1 MILRGVGLV
10 ARMLFLCRPKCLIG
24 QGMGVMPVVL
34 LLLGIVTTIAG
45 LVLVASGV
53 TIRDG
58 TFDAETV
65 TPGTIA
71 SIGGLLLIG
80 MALAVRE
87 LQRIERAL
95 AIRPMPR
102 TTRPADVAAADAAA
116 GVPEAPVRIPFP
128 SRPKSDPQ
136 AASAATNSA
145 TGEDAA
151 LERLRVKFPTLVG
164 REDGPVVEEDAA
176 EVKHAAGAG
185 GNGAAPARP
194 LPRMDVRARPAA
206 APDKAKASGLGAF
219 LSAGARRDNRAAP
232 AQAVAAVVAA
242 PPAGEA
248 QPESAPAVSSTAHVV
263 SVLKSGVVEGMAYT
277 LYSDGSIEAQL
288 PQGTLRFGS
297 ITALREHIDN
307 TA

>member
-1 MILRGVGLV
+1 MILRAVGLA

-24 QGMGVMPVVL
+24 RGMGVMPVVL
-34 LLLGIVTTIAG
+34 LLLGIVTTVAG
-45 LVLVASGV
+45 LVLVGSGI

-58 TFDAETV
+58 TFDAEIV

-95 AIRPMPR
+95 AVRPMPR
-102 TTRPADVAAADAAA
+102 AARSGDLSVAGSAAEA
-116 GVPEAPVRIPFP
+116 PEAPLRIPFP

-145 TGEDAA
+145 PGEDAM
-151 LERLRVKFPTLVG
+151 LQRLRVKFPTLVG
-164 REDGPVVEEDAA
+164 REDGPVSAEDAA

-185 GNGAAPARP
+185 GNGAAPGRP
-194 LPRMDVRARPAA
+194 LPRLDVRTRPATA
-206 APDKAKASGLGAF
+206 SDKAKASGLGAF
-219 LSAGARRDNRAAP
+219 LSAGARRENRAAP
-232 AQAVAAVVAA
+232 AQAVAAVTEPA
-242 PPAGEA
+242 PAEEA
-248 QPESAPAVSSTAHVV
+248 QSESAPAGSPTAHAV